1 MVFNPELDV
10 LTTALVLE
18 EYKLKRLLFLQCEGG
33 MIDGY
38 QPYPG

>member
-1 MVFNPELDV
+1 MGFYPVLDV
-10 LTTALVLE
+10 LTMALVLE
-18 EYKLKRLLFLQCEGG
+18 EYKLKRFFFLHCEGG

>member
-18 EYKLKRLLFLQCEGG
+18 EYKLKRFF
-33 MIDGY
+33 Y
-38 QPYPG
+38 YSVRAV

>member
-1 MVFNPELDV
+1 MVFYIELDV

-18 EYKLKRLLFLQCEGG
+18 EYKLKRFFLQCEGG